1 MPAPTI
7 PAWLRAFRHRD
18 FRLLWFGQIV
28 SLTGTWMQSL
38 GQSWLV
44 LELTGSP
51 FRLGLISTL
60 QFGPFLV
67 LSFVA
72 GAVAD
77 RLPKRRV
84 LVVTQTA
91 LLLQAAV
98 LATLVLTGHVRYWHV
113 AALAAVAGI
122 VNTLDMPARQSF
134 VVSVVGRADLL
145 NAIALNSAA
154 FNAARVFG
162 PAAAGFLIARY
173 GPGIAFALNA
183 ASFVAVIAALLVM
196 DTEGGPSPATG
207 RSLVADVLEGV
218 AYAARTPRIAL
229 VLGLL
234 FGVSLFV
241 FNYNVLVPLLA
252 RDVLRQPAH
261 GFGAL
266 MAMLGAGAL
275 TGAVLLAVLG
285 GDRPR
290 MAVILAAG
298 SVVSIAMLAIA
309 FVRAFW
315 LATGLLFVMGG
326 SGIVF
331 MTGCTTTF
339 QLGVPDALRG
349 RMTSLYILVFVGVTP
364 IGSFIMGAIAEAA
377 GVPAAFLTGGGLGLA
392 FVVGIGGWWALRGR
406 AAMAGPA
413 LSRG

>member
-1 MPAPTI
+1 VPALTI
-7 PAWLRAFRHRD
+7 ARWLRAFRHRD

-44 LELTGSP
+44 LELTSSP
-51 FRLGLISTL
+51 FRLGLIPTL

-84 LVVTQTA
+84 LIVTQTA
-91 LLLQAAV
+91 LLLQAAG

-113 AALAAVAGI
+113 AALAAVAGV
-122 VNTLDMPARQSF
+122 VNTLDMPARQAL
-134 VVSVVGRADLL
+134 VVSVVGKGDLL

-183 ASFVAVIAALLVM
+183 ASFVAVIVALLVM
-196 DTEGGPSPATG
+196 DTEGSPSPARG

-218 AYAARTPRIAL
+218 AYAARTPRIVL

-252 RDVLRQPAH
+252 RDVLRQQAH

-275 TGAVLLAVLG
+275 TGAVLLVVLG

-290 MAVILAAG
+290 MTVILLAG
-298 SVVSIAMLAIA
+298 SVVSIAMLAMA
-309 FVRAFW
+309 FVRAFG
-315 LATGLLFVMGG
+315 LAAGLLFVMGG

-331 MTGCTTTF
+331 MTSCSTTF

-349 RMTSLYILVFVGVTP
+349 RMTSLYTLVFVGVTP
-364 IGSFIMGAIAEAA
+364 IGSLIMGAIAEAA
-377 GVPAAFLTGGGLGLA
+377 GVPAAFSTGGGLGLA
-392 FVVGIGGWWALRGR
+392 FVLGVGGWWALRGR
-406 AAMAGPA
+406 AVPPRAA
-413 LSRG
+413 